1 MDKALI
7 AHKFSK
13 SLKSYNQEAK
23 AQKLIIARLV
33 ELFQPYKAQSFNSI
47 LEFGTG
53 TGLLS
58 KEIRNHCQYQKL
70 FLNDLSEE
78 FESFTLSHFTT
89 EDEDKISFIRG
100 DIEQVELPSQLDL
113 VISASTEQWVENK
126 ANFYQK
132 ISNSLQED
140 GHFVFSTFGPDN
152 LKQLREATGV
162 SLKYYDLEENKKALA
177 EQFEV
182 LYFEEENIILKFDSA
197 MDILTHIKKTGVNA
211 ISKQNWTKKSVMQ
224 LIKKIETVCKNEDH
238 YEITYHPLY
247 FILKKRS

>member
-7 AHKFSK
+7 AQKFSK
-13 SLKSYNQEAK
+13 SLKSYDQEAK
-23 AQKLIIARLV
+23 AQKLIIARLI
-33 ELFQPYKAQSFNSI
+33 ELFEPYKADQFESI

-58 KEIRNHCQYQKL
+58 KEIRSHCQYQNL
-70 FLNDLSEE
+70 YLNDLSEE
-78 FESFTLSHFTT
+78 FESFTLSHFTK

-100 DIEQVELPSQLDL
+100 DIEQFDLPSNLDL

-126 ANFYQK
+126 SKFYNK
-132 ISNSLQED
+132 ISNSLKEN

-162 SLKYYDLEENKKALA
+162 SLEYFELEENRKALA
-177 EQFEV
+177 EQFEI
-182 LYFEEENIILKFDSA
+182 LYSEEENIILKFDSA
-197 MDILTHIKKTGVNA
+197 MEILTHIKKTGVNA
-211 ISKQNWTKKSVMQ
+211 ISKQNWTRKSVME
-224 LIKKIETVCKNEDH
+224 LIKKIEKVCKKDDH